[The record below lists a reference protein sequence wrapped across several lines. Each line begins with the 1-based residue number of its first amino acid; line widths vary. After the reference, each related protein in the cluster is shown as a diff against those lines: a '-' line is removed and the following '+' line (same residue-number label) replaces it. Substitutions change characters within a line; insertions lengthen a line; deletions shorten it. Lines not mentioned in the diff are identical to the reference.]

1 MTKVGIARVDPYPL
15 LTARAKAMR
24 KTMTPAE
31 RKLWNALRQRL
42 LINKTHFRRQVR
54 LGTFI
59 ADFCCLGLKLIVEV
73 DGNQHG
79 SDSQRDYDARRTAF
93 LQAKG
98 FRVLRFSNETV
109 FREIEA
115 VLDTISAAAG
125 VLDIEL
131 KPTDLAME
139 APRAELAR

>member
-1 MTKVGIARVDPYPL
+1 MTKVGIARVDPYPF

-24 KTMTPAE
+24 GTMTPAE

-42 LINKTHFRRQVR
+42 YINKTHFRRQVR

-59 ADFCCLGLKLIVEV
+59 ADFCCHGSKLIVEV

-79 SDSQRDYDARRTAF
+79 FDSRRDHDARRSRF
-93 LQAKG
+93 LEAKG

-109 FREIEA
+109 FKEIDS
-115 VLDTISAAAG
+115 VLDTIAAAFG
-125 VLDIEL
+125 HVETEI
-131 KPTDLAME
+131 PPSHRPQPMQ
-139 APRAELAR
+139 P